1 MRSSQRRRLISRL
14 VKPISIMYP
23 QHVDER
29 WGHLDEG
36 SEGFIEVVRQTLTI
50 RRDPEARPS
59 VWVNISLA
67 LLAETLITNLFII
80 SQIKMY
86 QIF

>member
-29 WGHLDEG
+29 WRHLDEG
-36 SEGFIEVVRQTLTI
+36 SEGCKEVVGQTCM
-50 RRDPEARPS
+50 DSSSFAS
-59 VWVNISLA
+59 
-67 LLAETLITNLFII
+67 TLFDHV
-80 SQIKMY
+80 KV
-86 QIF
+86 